1 MARVIVRAV
10 ALPGTPLL
18 VPGVAGAADVLAET
32 RAQVLDALHELGRNA
47 QRVVVLDCAARRSGE
62 RRGEMRPGLEA
73 AGVDPRWWG
82 WAPRVSAAGL
92 PAAGVPASVA
102 LLALDAAGWEGPV
115 EVVELGSTAVPE
127 AAVGLAR
134 DVLAE
139 PGTGLVV
146 VTGARPPLPDGVAH
160 PPGAGAGAEG
170 GTAGGEDASV
180 GTAEDAVLRA
190 LGEAWDAVA
199 RHATGEYEARR
210 YDVVSFRVAA
220 DEQVATVRR

>member
-18 VPGVAGAADVLAET
+18 VPGVAGAAEVLAES
-32 RAQVLDALHELGRNA
+32 RAQVLEALRELVRDAR
-47 QRVVVLDCAARRSGE
+47 RVVVLDCGARWDGE

-73 AGVDPRWWG
+73 VGVAPRWWG
-82 WAPRVSAAGL
+82 WVPRASSAGL

-115 EVVELGSTAVPE
+115 EVVELGSATVPA

-134 DVLAE
+134 DVLTE

-160 PPGAGAGAEG
+160 HPGAGAEG
-170 GTAGGEDASV
+170 RTAGGEGAAG
-180 GTAEDAVLRA
+180 GTAEDAVLHA

-199 RHATGEYEARR
+199 RHAAGEYEERR
-210 YDVVSFRVAA
+210 YDVVRFLVPAA
-220 DEQVATVRR
+220 ERVATVRR